1 MVRKARV
8 LVSAVHSEK
17 KEKEALDHLA
27 DGVDDVSQYKTLSA
41 PYICVWSVLI
51 FNL

>member
-8 LVSAVHSEK
+8 LVSVVQSEK
-17 KEKEALDHLA
+17 EKKALDHLA

-41 PYICVWSVLI
+41 PYICVCEVC
-51 FNL
+51 